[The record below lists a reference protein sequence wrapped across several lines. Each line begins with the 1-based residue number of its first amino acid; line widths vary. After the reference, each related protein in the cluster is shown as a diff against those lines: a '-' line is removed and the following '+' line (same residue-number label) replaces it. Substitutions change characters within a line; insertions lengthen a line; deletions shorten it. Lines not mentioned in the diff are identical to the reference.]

1 MAGKRRIRG
10 KGSIYYRADRGKWF
24 YQYSERGRERRL
36 AEVVESLVA
45 TSRKAAEA
53 EAKDMEHGV
62 SAPDKAGL
70 LVAIDR
76 LRRDAATLPM
86 GMVWQHFLLAKPTAG
101 EGTRRNYQR
110 AVEDLIKWGEATGI
124 KQAGDVTEDV
134 ACRYMASLWQG
145 GLSAN
150 TYMYRRNALGLIW
163 RTLAR
168 RFGLDPVW
176 DVTPRQK
183 SGYREG
189 HRPLSADQAAAL
201 LELVETSPRLSP
213 REEWRALIALQL
225 FAGNAAQR
233 CRLARMAGRG
243 HCRRGD
249 PLHAAQDTGQGEDGG
264 GSIVAAGRPG
274 A

>member
-24 YQYSERGRERRL
+24 YQYSERDANGGLRKLSKALGRNQPQGRR
-36 AEVVESLVA
+36 
-45 TSRKAAEA
+45 SRSQG
-53 EAKDMEHGV
+53 HGAW
-62 SAPDKAGL
+62 SIRAGQGAGSWWRL
-70 LVAIDR
+70 TG

-86 GMVWQHFLLAKPTAG
+86 GMVWGSTFSWPSRRRGREPAG
-101 EGTRRNYQR
+101 NYQR

-213 REEWRALIALQL
+213 ARGMARPDRPATFWREC
-225 FAGNAAQR
+225 GSKMPPCSN
-233 CRLARMAGRG
+233 
-243 HCRRGD
+243 
-249 PLHAAQDTGQGEDGG
+249 GG
-264 GSIVAAGRPG
+264 TWTLPKG
-274 A
+274 